1 MGNLSGVKNFIKIPV
16 DKSKTSTIDENVD
29 FSEITERINKK
40 IEQRYE
46 NMHKNTKNI
55 KLMPADFDTM
65 PAIQNDG
72 EYKYCDDTWTSGFL
86 KVLSEEPETFI
97 DGFTTTTSVEIVNL
111 EEKEESISSLKK
123 QIKNCKNPMQLK
135 ELNQKLNAAYKKR
148 KKNQ

>member
-1 MGNLSGVKNFIKIPV
+1 MSGVKNFIKIPV